1 MSLVMKRVLF
11 ETYDQVWN
19 VGLSAEREAE
29 VQRESGNAAAANHLA
44 RVSREVFDHLG
55 DQDPYGWWYVETDE
69 QVADTLEQIK
79 KSVGS

>member
-1 MSLVMKRVLF
+1 MKRVLF